1 MTEASTFQPYSDDPD
16 APMIDRNLT
25 DDISDT
31 KNTIE
36 RHEGNLNRFKSDE
49 EDIVERFAV
58 DILRFKRIK
67 GLDQQASIV
76 PDSLTQ

>member
-1 MTEASTFQPYSDDPD
+1 MADASAFQPYSDDPD
-16 APMIDRNLT
+16 SPMIDRNLT
-25 DDISDT
+25 DDIAGT
-31 KNTIE
+31 KDTIE

-67 GLDQQASIV
+67 GLDHQASVV
-76 PDSLTQ
+76 PDPLSQ